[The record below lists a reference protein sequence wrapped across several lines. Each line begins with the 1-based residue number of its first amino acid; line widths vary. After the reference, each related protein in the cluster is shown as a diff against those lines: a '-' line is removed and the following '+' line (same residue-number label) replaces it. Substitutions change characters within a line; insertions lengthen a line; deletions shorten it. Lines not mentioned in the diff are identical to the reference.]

1 MKNITTLL
9 FLFCCHSSAFSQEKE
24 FTTYRNGLIYSE
36 RTMGKLSHIVDSL
49 NLKYKTCNF
58 NTTFY
63 SKSQA
68 LAHLVKV
75 DSGSIKAARKDLDDQ
90 ISWEDFIAKYPKA
103 KIEPNVLM
111 VKEKVKS
118 YAGYD
123 VVTVEE
129 FELGGNNGFSFITKN
144 LLFYDYD
151 FSNGWLVD
159 YTEKSE
165 YWEESLT
172 AVFFPEDFSSAPI
185 PQKYAQMIGYSDCLI
200 DTTTTKLKA
209 NLKDG
214 YVPLPKNWTS
224 LSYQQKA
231 QLLNKL
237 RSTRVKGGC
246 SLDGLPR
253 LHAVQIA
260 LVAADTYK
268 WGVFLKAHLD
278 VMNDNFERST
288 DASDAWAERK
298 TYIKELE
305 ELNIHV
311 PDLILGTSFQIENPA
326 RNHYFGNIGRIG
338 RSISESKQ
346 RKEFEQAI
354 LSIVTDNQLDAYN
367 RVMFYFLFRNYNY
380 YLEDASLKNEN
391 VIKLAKARSTL
402 PDYIS
407 TRLVEE

>member
-1 MKNITTLL
+1 
-9 FLFCCHSSAFSQEKE
+9 
-24 FTTYRNGLIYSE
+24 
-36 RTMGKLSHIVDSL
+36 MGKLSHIVDSL

-172 AVFFPEDFSSAPI
+172 AVFFPEDFSSVPI

-311 PDLILGTSFQIENPA
+311 PDLILGTSFRIENPA
-326 RNHYFGNIGRIG
+326 RNHYFGNIVRLGRALT
-338 RSISESKQ
+338 ESKQ

-354 LSIVTDNQLDAYN
+354 LSIISDNPLDAYN

-380 YLEDASLKNEN
+380 YLEDASLKKEN
-391 VIKLAKARSTL
+391 IAKLAKARSTL
-402 PDYIS
+402 PVYIS

>member
-9 FLFCCHSSAFSQEKE
+9 FLFCCTISAYSQEKE
-24 FTTYRNGLIYSE
+24 FPTHRNGLIYSE

-68 LAHLVKV
+68 LAHLIKV
-75 DSGSIKAARKDLDDQ
+75 DSGSIKAAKKDLDDH
-90 ISWEDFIAKYPKA
+90 ISWEDFVAKYPKT
-103 KIEPNVLM
+103 KIERNVLM
-111 VKEKVKS
+111 VKENVKS
-118 YAGYD
+118 YAGID
-123 VVTVEE
+123 EVSINEVV
-129 FELGGNNGFSFITKN
+129 LNGDKGFSFITEN

-159 YTEKSE
+159 YTEKCE

-172 AVFFPEDFSSAPI
+172 AVFFPEDFNSVPI

-260 LVAADTYK
+260 LLAADTYK

-311 PDLILGTSFQIENPA
+311 PDLILGTSFRIENPA
-326 RNHYFGNIGRIG
+326 RNHYFGNIGRLG
-338 RSISESKQ
+338 QSISESKQ
-346 RKEFEQAI
+346 RQDFEQAI
-354 LSIVTDNQLDAYN
+354 LSIVTDNQLDVYN
-367 RVMFYFLFRNYNY
+367 RVMFYFLYRNYNY
-380 YLEDASLKNEN
+380 YLKEASLKKEN
-391 VIKLAKARSTL
+391 IAKLAKARSTL

>member
-1 MKNITTLL
+1 
-9 FLFCCHSSAFSQEKE
+9 
-24 FTTYRNGLIYSE
+24 
-36 RTMGKLSHIVDSL
+36 MGKLSHIVDSL

-172 AVFFPEDFSSAPI
+172 AVFFPEDFSSVPI

-260 LVAADTYK
+260 LLAADTYK

-311 PDLILGTSFQIENPA
+311 PDLILGTSFRIENPA
-326 RNHYFGNIGRIG
+326 RNHYFGNIVRLGRALT
-338 RSISESKQ
+338 ESKQ

-354 LSIVTDNQLDAYN
+354 LSIVSDNQLDAYN

-380 YLEDASLKNEN
+380 YLEDATLKKEN
-391 VIKLAKARSTL
+391 IAKLAKARSTL
-402 PDYIS
+402 PDFIS
-407 TRLVEE
+407 ARLVEE

>member
-1 MKNITTLL
+1 MKKISTLL
-9 FLFCCHSSAFSQEKE
+9 FVFCCTSSAFCQEKE

-68 LAHLVKV
+68 LAHLIKV
-75 DSGSIKAARKDLDDQ
+75 DSGSIKAAKKDLDDQ

-172 AVFFPEDFSSAPI
+172 AVYFPEDFSSVPI

-260 LVAADTYK
+260 LLAADTYK

-311 PDLILGTSFQIENPA
+311 PDLILGTSFRIENPA
-326 RNHYFGNIGRIG
+326 RNHYFGNIVRLGRALT
-338 RSISESKQ
+338 ESKQ
-346 RKEFEQAI
+346 SKEFEQAI

-391 VIKLAKARSTL
+391 IAKLAKARSTL
-402 PDYIS
+402 PGYIS

>member
-1 MKNITTLL
+1 
-9 FLFCCHSSAFSQEKE
+9 
-24 FTTYRNGLIYSE
+24 
-36 RTMGKLSHIVDSL
+36 
-49 NLKYKTCNF
+49 
-58 NTTFY
+58 
-63 SKSQA
+63 
-68 LAHLVKV
+68 
-75 DSGSIKAARKDLDDQ
+75 
-90 ISWEDFIAKYPKA
+90 
-103 KIEPNVLM
+103 
-111 VKEKVKS
+111 
-118 YAGYD
+118 
-123 VVTVEE
+123 
-129 FELGGNNGFSFITKN
+129 
-144 LLFYDYD
+144 
-151 FSNGWLVD
+151 
-159 YTEKSE
+159 
-165 YWEESLT
+165 
-172 AVFFPEDFSSAPI
+172 
-185 PQKYAQMIGYSDCLI
+185 MIGYSDCLI

-346 RKEFEQAI
+346 RKVFEQAI

-380 YLEDASLKNEN
+380 YLDDASLKKAN
-391 VIKLAKARSTL
+391 IAKLAKARSTL

-407 TRLVEE
+407 TRLVKE

>member
-9 FLFCCHSSAFSQEKE
+9 FVFCCTSSAYSQEKE

-36 RTMGKLSHIVDSL
+36 RTMGKLSYIVDSL

-172 AVFFPEDFSSAPI
+172 AVFFPEDFSSVPI

-326 RNHYFGNIGRIG
+326 TNHYFGNIVRLGRAL
-338 RSISESKQ
+338 SESKQ

-354 LSIVTDNQLDAYN
+354 LSIVSDNQLDAYN

-380 YLEDASLKNEN
+380 YLDDASLKKEN
-391 VIKLAKARSTL
+391 IAKLAKARSTL

-407 TRLVEE
+407 TRLVKE

>member
-9 FLFCCHSSAFSQEKE
+9 FVFCYTTSAYSQEKE

-36 RTMGKLSHIVDSL
+36 RTMSKLSHIVDSL

-75 DSGSIKAARKDLDDQ
+75 DSGCIKAARKDLDDQ
-90 ISWEDFIAKYPKA
+90 ISWKDFIAKYPKA

-237 RSTRVKGGC
+237 RSTRVKGEC

-288 DASDAWAERK
+288 DASHAWAERK

-311 PDLILGTSFQIENPA
+311 PDLILGTSFRIENPA

-346 RKEFEQAI
+346 RQ
-354 LSIVTDNQLDAYN
+354 
-367 RVMFYFLFRNYNY
+367 
-380 YLEDASLKNEN
+380 
-391 VIKLAKARSTL
+391 
-402 PDYIS
+402 
-407 TRLVEE
+407 